1 MKKYNF
7 NYQSSYNNVIINA
20 VKWIPETTPKG
31 IIQIAHG
38 VTEYIERYES
48 FANYMTNLGYI
59 VVGNDALGHGR
70 SLIGEKKMYTGGINS
85 WKYLVEDIKTC
96 HELIKKEYPDI
107 PYYILGFSLGSF
119 LVRTYLSD
127 YNPKVSKVFLLGTG
141 YQSPLLISLIKPV
154 VKSEIKKHG
163 DDKPSKTIN
172 DLSFG
177 TYNKKINNPTTP
189 YDWLSK
195 SKENLDNYQ
204 KDPLVGKELTT
215 SLFYEMLNGIS
226 YTSKISTIEKMDKSI
241 PIILLSGE
249 EDPVG
254 DMTKGITKYYNV
266 LKKHGYNVEL
276 KLYPNTRH
284 DLLNEE
290 SKEKIYK
297 DISQYIEKESIN

>member
-1 MKKYNF
+1 MKHKPQEDFYHLNKKLENNPQLRQLVQ
-7 NYQSSYNNVIINA
+7 NYYEKKGNGLLPVLVSGSNTSLTQAFIIALQHTLSENNLLDIM
-20 VKWIPETTPKG
+20 PET
-31 IIQIAHG
+31 
-38 VTEYIERYES
+38 
-48 FANYMTNLGYI
+48 NYKAASQVIL
-59 VVGNDALGHGR
+59 
-70 SLIGEKKMYTGGINS
+70 K
-85 WKYLVEDIKTC
+85 W
-96 HELIKKEYPDI
+96 KKEYPDT

-215 SLFYEMLNGIS
+215 SLFYEMLNGIA
-226 YTSKISTIEKMDKSI
+226 YTSKIKTIEKMDKSI